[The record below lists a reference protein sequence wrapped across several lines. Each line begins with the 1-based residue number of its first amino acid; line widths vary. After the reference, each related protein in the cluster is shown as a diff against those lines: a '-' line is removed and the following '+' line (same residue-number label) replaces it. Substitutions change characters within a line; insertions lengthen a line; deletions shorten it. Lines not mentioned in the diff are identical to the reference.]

1 MELRMPANTCGAD
14 PLRTRHVSSP
24 TLQMR
29 TRQHAAGLTPRAVL
43 EQLAGIKMIDVHLP
57 VNDGRCLVMPRY
69 TEPAPEQQLLLTKLG
84 LELPQQPPPKI
95 YPDAKAAQAP
105 HQEGPNH

>member
-1 MELRMPANTCGAD
+1 M
-14 PLRTRHVSSP
+14 
-24 TLQMR
+24 
-29 TRQHAAGLTPRAVL
+29 
-43 EQLAGIKMIDVHLP
+43 
-57 VNDGRCLVMPRY
+57 MPRC

-105 HQEGPNH
+105 HQEGPSH